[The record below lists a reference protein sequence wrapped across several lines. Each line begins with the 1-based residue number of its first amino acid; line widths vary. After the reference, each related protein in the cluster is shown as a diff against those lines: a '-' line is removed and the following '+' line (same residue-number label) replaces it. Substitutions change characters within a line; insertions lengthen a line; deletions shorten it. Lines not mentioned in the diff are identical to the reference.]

1 MNDTAEE
8 SEPKYD
14 FDIAVSFAG
23 EDRTYVHQFV
33 GRLKANGL
41 EVFYDEDKLAEMW
54 GENLLD
60 FLQAVYKRR
69 ARYAI
74 LFISQHYV
82 DKKWPGH
89 ERQAAQDRALQQS
102 SPYILPVQLD
112 DAELP
117 GLHSAIGYMDARYM
131 GMDGLVDAVL
141 KKLGDNAP
149 EPAPPAFDGKV
160 PRSSEAIATLLSE
173 RPPLWEYLL
182 YGAALRQGIDAFEG
196 KYMDHVLEYA
206 KQNGKHLDDE
216 GAVALIKESMT
227 PLLGIIESFNRVL
240 SPEAQEA
247 AFGKPGEPG
256 DPDRIFHLAN
266 RFASVYEELLDF
278 AADLR
283 ATGIGNE
290 NLRRAA
296 DIEARFVNQ
305 PLTAM
310 REFVDNFIAEAD
322 TMTELLEKIENGE
335 EAPIHL
341 SLTITL
347 ELSDELL
354 EQYRQALN
362 AYKASPY
369 ERPLGAKGSAGSS
382 QPR

>member
-1 MNDTAEE
+1 
-8 SEPKYD
+8 
-14 FDIAVSFAG
+14 
-23 EDRTYVHQFV
+23 V

-41 EVFYDEDKLAEMW
+41 EVFYDQDKLAEMW

-74 LFISQHYV
+74 LIISQHYV

-89 ERQAAQDRALQQS
+89 ERQAAQDRALQQG
-102 SPYILPVQLD
+102 SPYILPIRLD

-117 GLHSAIGYMDARYM
+117 GLHSTVGYMDARYM
-131 GMDGLVDAVL
+131 GMEGLVEAVL
-141 KKLGDNAP
+141 KKVGSGSAA
-149 EPAPPAFDGKV
+149 PAPPAFDGKV

-173 RPPLWEYLL
+173 RPPGWEYLL
-182 YGAALRQGIDAFEG
+182 FGAGLRRGIDALED
-196 KYMDHVLEYA
+196 KYLDHTLEYA

-227 PLLGIIESFNRVL
+227 PLLGIIESFNRIM
-240 SPEAQEA
+240 SPGAQEA

-256 DPDRIFHLAN
+256 EPDRILHLAN

-278 AADLR
+278 AANLR

-290 NLRRAA
+290 DLRRAA
-296 DIEARFVNQ
+296 HIQARFVNQ

-310 REFVDNFIAEAD
+310 REFVDNFVAEVD
-322 TMTELLEKIENGE
+322 TLTERLKRAKEGE
-335 EAPIHL
+335 EAPIRL
-341 SLTITL
+341 EMVITL
-347 ELSDELL
+347 KLADELV
-354 EQYRQALN
+354 EQHRQALN
-362 AYKASPY
+362 AYGASI
-369 ERPLGAKGSAGSS
+369 
-382 QPR
+382 

>member
-1 MNDTAEE
+1 MTE
-8 SEPKYD
+8 STGGTQPTYD

-41 EVFYDEDKLAEMW
+41 EVFYDQDKLAEMW

-60 FLQAVYKRR
+60 FLQAVYNRR

-102 SPYILPVQLD
+102 SPYILPVRLD

-117 GLHSAIGYMDARYM
+117 GLHSTIGYMDARYM
-131 GMDGLVDAVL
+131 GMDGLVEAVL
-141 KKLGDNAP
+141 KKLGSGSAA
-149 EPAPPAFDGKV
+149 PAPPAFDGKV

-173 RPPLWEYLL
+173 RPRAWEYLL
-182 YGAALRQGIDAFEG
+182 YGAALRQGIDALED
-196 KYMDHVLEYA
+196 KYRDHVLEYA
-206 KQNGKHLDDE
+206 KQNGKHLDDAE
-216 GAVALIKESMT
+216 GVTLIKGSMT
-227 PLLGIIESFNRVL
+227 PLQGIIASFNRVL

-247 AFGKPGEPG
+247 AFGKPGDPG

-278 AADLR
+278 AANLR
-283 ATGIGNE
+283 ATGIEDE

-296 DIEARFVNQ
+296 NIQARFVNQ
-305 PLTAM
+305 PLIAM
-310 REFVDNFIAEAD
+310 REFVDKFVAEAD
-322 TMTELLEKIENGE
+322 TLTERLEKVDSGE
-335 EAPIHL
+335 EGPIN
-341 SLTITL
+341 LTMVITL
-347 ELSDELL
+347 ELGDELL
-354 EQYRQALN
+354 KQHQQALD
-362 AYKASPY
+362 AYIASN
-369 ERPLGAKGSAGSS
+369 
-382 QPR
+382 